1 MLLLFATIFS
11 CKQKVDDNN
20 SQNQDI
26 QRPEN
31 TCKVNIEPPDTS
43 GYKSVKIYIIEGAY
57 YVYGKD

>member
-1 MLLLFATIFS
+1 MCGRIRS
-11 CKQKVDDNN
+11 EKVEKG
-20 SQNQDI
+20 QFTFH
-26 QRPEN
+26 